1 MKKLFRIVSM
11 SLMLSLMLVIG
22 VRVVSAQEGST
33 IVIGWEQ
40 EPSLLSPVSDMAF
53 ASYLA
58 NFYQRDI
65 IAYYGNNAE
74 ITAVMITE
82 IPTVDNGM
90 VVTTESGATQVTYTL
105 NQGMLWSDGAPI
117 TTADCALGH
126 RLYSDETTGGFQRGS
141 YLEQVDSF
149 EVVDDYTFVITYK
162 GAFPD
167 YLVDALPTCAFP
179 NHIITPLL
187 DEGLKLEDMPFMA
200 PSGVSGFVGYGPYV
214 FEEWRVGEQISF
226 VRNPNWGNNA
236 WEQAPAIDRVVTR
249 FITDTAQMR
258 NALEV
263 NDIDLA
269 FNFAVD
275 QAPAYSALADV
286 FVWSTPGVFQ
296 DALWLNTQPTDTS
309 AASQAMADVNVR
321 KAIIHALDRQKY
333 INTLLDPDGTL
344 GISVPPNY
352 FHPNWVPED
361 VVPLAYDPDLALDL
375 LADAG
380 WTDTD
385 GDGVLDDGAGNPFI
399 LRAYTTTAQIR
410 LDFLTLV
417 QADLAEIG
425 VTLQFFGV
433 PATVLF
439 ADFEQRGIISTGDFD
454 MTLFALSFDPL
465 SPNLGDLYWFGCE
478 KIRVPGGG
486 NGYGFC
492 NPEFDALAEPIAT
505 TVDAEARQELYY
517 TASRLLSEGQFW
529 HGLFPRNTFY
539 AVNSAKFNPDSMLE
553 MGVLTGNYFNRVEY
567 WTPSS

>member
-11 SLMLSLMLVIG
+11 SLMLSLMLIIG

-53 ASYLA
+53 ATYLA

-74 ITAVMITE
+74 TTAVMITE
-82 IPTVDNGM
+82 IPTVENGM
-90 VVTTESGATQVTYTL
+90 VVTTEAGATQVTYTL

-126 RLYSDETTGGFQRGS
+126 RLYSDETTGGFQRGT
-141 YLEQVDSF
+141 YLEQVDTF
-149 EVVDDYTFVITYK
+149 EVVDDYTFVVTYK

-179 NHIITPLL
+179 NHIISPLL
-187 DEGLKLEDMPFMA
+187 DEGLKLEEMPFMA
-200 PSGVSGFVGYGPYV
+200 PAGVAGFVGYGPYV

-263 NDIDLA
+263 GDIDLA

-296 DALWLNTQPTDTS
+296 DALWLNVQPTDPS
-309 AASQAMADVNVR
+309 PASQAMADVNVR

-361 VVPLAYDPDLALDL
+361 VAPLAYDPDLALDL

-385 GDGVLDDGAGNPFI
+385 GDGLLDDGAGNPFI

-417 QADLAEIG
+417 QADLATIG
-425 VTLQFFGV
+425 IDLQFFGV

-454 MTLFALSFDPL
+454 M
-465 SPNLGDLYWFGCE
+465 
-478 KIRVPGGG
+478 
-486 NGYGFC
+486 
-492 NPEFDALAEPIAT
+492 
-505 TVDAEARQELYY
+505 
-517 TASRLLSEGQFW
+517 
-529 HGLFPRNTFY
+529 
-539 AVNSAKFNPDSMLE
+539 
-553 MGVLTGNYFNRVEY
+553 
-567 WTPSS
+567 

>member
-1 MKKLFRIVSM
+1 MKKLFRIVSL
-11 SLMLSLMLVIG
+11 SLTLSLMLIIG
-22 VRVVSAQEGST
+22 VRVVSAQEGAT

-40 EPSLLSPVSDMAF
+40 EPSLLTPVSDMAF

-65 IAYYGNNAE
+65 VAYYGNNAE
-74 ITAVMITE
+74 IAPVMITE
-82 IPTVDNGM
+82 IPTVENGA
-90 VVTTESGATQVTYTL
+90 VVSTESGATQVTYTL
-105 NQGMLWSDGAPI
+105 RSGMLWSDGTPI

-126 RLYSDETTGGFQRGS
+126 RLYTDETTGSFQRGT
-141 YLEQVDSF
+141 YLEQVDTF
-149 EVVDDYTFVITYK
+149 EVVDDTTFVVTYK
-162 GAFPD
+162 GPFPD
-167 YLVDALPTCAFP
+167 YLVDATPTCAWP
-179 NHIITPLL
+179 AHVVAPLL
-187 DEGLKLEDMPFMA
+187 DSGLRLEEMEFMA
-200 PSGVSGFVGYGPYV
+200 PAGVAGFVGYGPYV
-214 FEEWRVGEQISF
+214 FSEWNVGQQVTF
-226 VRNPNWGNNA
+226 TRNPNWGINE
-236 WEQAPAIDRVVTR
+236 WEQAPAIDTVVTR

-263 NDIDLA
+263 GDIDLA
-269 FNFAVD
+269 FNWSVD
-275 QAPAYSALADV
+275 QAGAYNALPDV
-286 FVWSTPGVFQ
+286 TTWSTPGVFQ
-296 DALWLNTQPTDTS
+296 DGLWLNTLPIES
-309 AASQAMADVNVR
+309 NPASQAMGDVNVR
-321 KAIIHALDRQKY
+321 MALIHALDRQKY
-333 INTLLDPDGTL
+333 ITTLLDPDGTL
-344 GISVPPNY
+344 GITVPANY

-361 VVPLAYDPDLALDL
+361 VQALPYDPDLALDL

-385 GDGVLDDGAGNPFI
+385 GDGLLDDGAGNPFI
-399 LRAYTTTAQIR
+399 LRGYTTTAQIR
-410 LDFLTLV
+410 LDFFTLI

-454 MTLFALSFDPL
+454 MTMFALSFSPL
-465 SPNLGDLYWFGCE
+465 SPNLGDLYWFGCD
-478 KIRVPGGG
+478 KIRIPGGG

-505 TVDAEARQELYY
+505 TIDAAAREELYF

-553 MGVLTGNYFNRVEY
+553 MGVLTGNYFNRVEF
-567 WTPSS
+567 WTPAS